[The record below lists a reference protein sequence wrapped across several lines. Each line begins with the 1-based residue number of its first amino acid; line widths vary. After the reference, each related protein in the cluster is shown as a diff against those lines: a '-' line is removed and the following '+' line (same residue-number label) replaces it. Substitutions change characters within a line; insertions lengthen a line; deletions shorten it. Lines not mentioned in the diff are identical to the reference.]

1 MLLKQA
7 VLTYEKASRPPIIA
21 VRQLNHLFKIRD
33 VYDFSLRHDL
43 NNYKVV
49 AIADDDDERQ
59 VVIYASRR
67 G

>member
-21 VRQLNHLFKIRD
+21 VRQLDHHFKLRD
-33 VYDFSLRHDL
+33 VYDFALRHDI
-43 NNYKVV
+43 NNYNVV
-49 AIADDDDERQ
+49 AISDDDERQ

>member
-7 VLTYEKASRPPIIA
+7 VLAYENASRPPIIA
-21 VRQLNHLFKIRD
+21 VRQLDHLFKLRD
-33 VYDFSLRHDL
+33 VYDFALRHDI
-43 NNYKVV
+43 NNYNVV
-49 AIADDDDERQ
+49 AIADDDERQ

>member
-7 VLTYEKASRPPIIA
+7 VLAYEKASNPPIIA
-21 VRQLNHLFKIRD
+21 VRQLDHLFKLRD
-33 VYDFSLRHDL
+33 VYDFALRHDI
-43 NNYKVV
+43 NNYNVV
-49 AIADDDDERQ
+49 AIADDDERQ

>member
-21 VRQLNHLFKIRD
+21 VRQLDHHFKLRD
-33 VYDFSLRHDL
+33 VYDFALRHDI
-43 NNYKVV
+43 NNYNVV
-49 AIADDDDERQ
+49 AIKDDDERQ

>member
-7 VLTYEKASRPPIIA
+7 VLAYEKASRPPIIA
-21 VRQLNHLFKIRD
+21 VRQLDHLFKLRD
-33 VYDFSLRHDL
+33 VYDFALRHDI
-43 NNYKVV
+43 NNYNVV
-49 AIADDDDERQ
+49 AIADDDERQ

>member
-7 VLTYEKASRPPIIA
+7 VLTYEKASRPLIIA
-21 VRQLNHLFKIRD
+21 VRQLDHHFKLRD
-33 VYDFSLRHDL
+33 VYDFALRHDI
-43 NNYKVV
+43 NNYNVV
-49 AIADDDDERQ
+49 AITDDDERQ

>member
-21 VRQLNHLFKIRD
+21 VRQLDHHFKLRD
-33 VYDFSLRHDL
+33 VYDFALRHDI

-49 AIADDDDERQ
+49 AITDDDERQ

>member
-21 VRQLNHLFKIRD
+21 VRQLDHHFKLRD
-33 VYDFSLRHDL
+33 VYDFALRHDI

-49 AIADDDDERQ
+49 AITDDDDERQ

>member
-21 VRQLNHLFKIRD
+21 VRQLDHHFKLRD
-33 VYDFSLRHDL
+33 VYDFALHHDI
-43 NNYKVV
+43 NNYNVV
-49 AIADDDDERQ
+49 AITDDDERQ

>member
-7 VLTYEKASRPPIIA
+7 VLAYEKASRPPIIA
-21 VRQLNHLFKIRD
+21 VRQLNHLFKLRD
-33 VYDFSLRHDL
+33 VYDFALRHDI
-43 NNYKVV
+43 NNYNVV
-49 AIADDDDERQ
+49 AIADDDERQ

>member
-21 VRQLNHLFKIRD
+21 VRQLDHLFKLRD
-33 VYDFSLRHDL
+33 VYDFALRHDI
-43 NNYKVV
+43 NNYNVV
-49 AIADDDDERQ
+49 AIADDDERQ